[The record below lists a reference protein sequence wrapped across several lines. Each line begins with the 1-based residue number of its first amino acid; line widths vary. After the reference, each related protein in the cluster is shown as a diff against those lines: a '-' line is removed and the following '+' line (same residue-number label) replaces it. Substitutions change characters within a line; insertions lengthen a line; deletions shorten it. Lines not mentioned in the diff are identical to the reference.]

1 MSDYSVVYFN
11 GIERGFS
18 VPAVLADFTVGGH
31 LITIRFYGLII
42 AIGYIL
48 ALVAVT
54 RLARRQRMDLD
65 KFYDMVIW
73 GTILG
78 IIGARLMYVV
88 FTWDYYS
95 QHLGDIW
102 KIHDGGLAIYGGVLF
117 GALGAFLV
125 SLIRKTSILD
135 ALDLAGVGFLLGQGV
150 GRWGNFFNQEAFG
163 TNTNLPWG
171 MMSDKIRLYITTHQE
186 FFAQHHVVVS
196 PDRAVHPAFL
206 YESLWCLLGFVL
218 LYFMFKNRR
227 KYRGQVILSYMAWY
241 GLERVLVEGIRTD
254 SLYFGS
260 SAVRVSQ
267 VLSAVLAA
275 AAIILLIR
283 NFLKYKDAKP
293 FGPYQ
298 YGTEE

>member
-11 GIERGFS
+11 GMERGFS
-18 VPAVLADFTVGGH
+18 VPSVLADFTIGGH
-31 LITIRFYGLII
+31 PITIRFYGLII

-73 GTILG
+73 GTVLG
-78 IIGARLMYVV
+78 IVGARLMYVV

-171 MMSDKIRLYITTHQE
+171 MMSDKIRLYITTQDRKS
-186 FFAQHHVVVS
+186 VV
-196 PDRAVHPAFL
+196 
-206 YESLWCLLGFVL
+206 
-218 LYFMFKNRR
+218 
-227 KYRGQVILSYMAWY
+227 
-241 GLERVLVEGIRTD
+241 
-254 SLYFGS
+254 
-260 SAVRVSQ
+260 
-267 VLSAVLAA
+267 
-275 AAIILLIR
+275 
-283 NFLKYKDAKP
+283 
-293 FGPYQ
+293 
-298 YGTEE
+298 